1 MTDADLLPC
10 PFCGGE
16 DQLTVDLIAG
26 DDWSV
31 ECERC
36 HVGQHAIWPSKYH
49 AIAKWNTR
57 TPSSTRANERGDD
70 VKVDPWSLKKGDVVY
85 IPVTINRVNQNYFDC
100 DEGIDL
106 TLFAKKMK
114 HTPQPS
120 PQSDM
125 VAVPRKTLD
134 KIMYFLKY
142 LEGWQGKDGDAV
154 VVEVAEDAIALLQPY
169 TKGE

>member
-1 MTDADLLPC
+1 MTDTDLLPC
-10 PFCGGE
+10 PDACPFCAGNAKHQTWSSFHHGDRGYSQKKE
-16 DQLTVDLIAG
+16 EIYCEGCGTKMTVIG
-26 DDWSV
+26 DDITL
-31 ECERC
+31 EQAIER
-36 HVGQHAIWPSKYH
+36 
-49 AIAKWNTR
+49 WNTR
-57 TPSSTRANERGDD
+57 TPSDQYHLSSEEQGVMRNALRKS
-70 VKVDPWSLKKGDVVY
+70 VKV
-85 IPVTINRVNQNYFDC
+85 
-100 DEGIDL
+100 ID
-106 TLFAKKMK
+106 
-114 HTPQPS
+114 